1 MTSFAD
7 AIRVTR
13 LAAVIAA
20 LAAVAGLHAQGQE
33 DSARRR
39 LESGRAFLQSQNY
52 GEALKDFQVI
62 LQTYPRSSVAD
73 DALLEIATYYLDVA
87 KDVRNADANADALL
101 KQYPESD

>member
-13 LAAVIAA
+13 VAAVIAA

-62 LQTYPRSSVAD
+62 LQTMRCSKSRRTTWTWRRTS
-73 DALLEIATYYLDVA
+73 ATPM
-87 KDVRNADANADALL
+87 RTRTRC
-101 KQYPESD
+101 